1 MYVIAHAASKPGL
14 LVAGVAVAA
23 YMSDRIMRHI
33 AKRHMACAG
42 LMVACVAVAWGLAAP
57 EDEDAI
63 MTRLLGDTHMCQY
76 RMIRIYVNI

>member
-63 MTRLLGDTHMCQY
+63 MTRLLGDTHMCHY